1 MTFNPNQIMN
11 YQSIYTENPGEQI
24 TTTTLQVVSGSEI
37 TYAPFINT
45 DYVIYEINFSQDYYP
60 NDTGSI
66 TNYYLESGSLG
77 GSFGEVEGC
86 LNNFQSTKNS
96 VPKNMKSLMFIIP
109 AWKGKKRLRLTTDV
123 YHIDFQTR
131 LHRTAFWEG
140 AVNTSKVNSVNL
152 EVFSVRNQ

>member
-37 TYAPFINT
+37 TYKPAIHSN
-45 DYVIYEINFSQDYYP
+45 YVVYEISFTQDYY
-60 NDTGSI
+60 NDGTCRA
-66 TNYYLESGSLG
+66 NYYLESGSLG
-77 GSFGEVEGC
+77 DSFSEVEGC
-86 LNNFQSTKNS
+86 LNNFGFNTCN
-96 VPKNMKSLMFIIP
+96 PKDVKTLMFIVP
-109 AWKGKKRLRLTTDV
+109 SWEGEKALRLSTDC
-123 YHIDFQTR
+123 YDINSQIR

-140 AVNTSKVNSVNL
+140 SSNTTKVNSVSL